1 MIDSCDIETWV
12 SNAPDKEQQLFREAV
27 HVILLAIAR
36 SAPLNVKMIMKGAVL
51 LAVRYE
57 SGRFTHDI
65 DFSTP
70 MKYADF
76 KIDPFLN
83 DMEQSMIGA
92 SDILE
97 YGMDCRTQ
105 SHKIK
110 PSLKNPTY
118 PTLTLTIG
126 YARLNDKNSHKRLM
140 KKQASKVVKIDYSF
154 NEITQNIDT
163 LQISDGDTLQVYSFS
178 DLVAEKYRA
187 ILQQT
192 TRKRV
197 RRQDAYD
204 LYCLFQ
210 HHQALSEEEKI
221 HILSSL
227 KIKSES
233 RGLTVQQDSMADS
246 DIIERSKREYH
257 TLKSEIEGTLP
268 DFDLVYPKVK
278 AIYES
283 LPWSES

>member
-12 SNAPDKEQQLFREAV
+12 NNAPDKGQQLFREAV
-27 HVILLAIAR
+27 HVIMLAIA
-36 SAPLNVKMIMKGAVL
+36 SSPPLNVEMIMKGAVL

-57 SGRFTHDI
+57 SARFTHDI

-76 KIDPFLN
+76 DKDAFLN
-83 DMEQSMIGA
+83 DLEQSMI
-92 SDILE
+92 SSSEILE
-97 YGMDCRTQ
+97 YGMDCRIQ

-126 YARLNDKNSHKRLM
+126 YARLDDRNSHKRLM
-140 KKQASKVVKIDYSF
+140 KRQASKIAKIDYSF
-154 NEITQNIDT
+154 NEITQDIDS
-163 LQISDGDTLQVYSFS
+163 LKISDDGTLRVYSFT

-192 TRKRV
+192 KRNRV

-210 HHQALSEEEKI
+210 HHQALSDEEKI

-227 KIKSES
+227 KIKSGS
-233 RGLTVQQDSMADS
+233 RGLLVTKESMADP

-257 TLKSEIEGTLP
+257 TLATEIEGALP
-268 DFDLVYPKVK
+268 AFDLVYSKVK
-278 AIYES
+278 SIYIS
-283 LPWSES
+283 LPWSDS

>member
-1 MIDSCDIETWV
+1 MIDSCNIETWV
-12 SNAPDKEQQLFREAV
+12 DNAPDKEQQLFREAV

-36 SAPLNVKMIMKGAVL
+36 SAPLNVEMIMKGGVL

-65 DFSTP
+65 DFSTD
-70 MKYADF
+70 MKLSEFD
-76 KIDPFLN
+76 KESFLDN
-83 DMEQSMIGA
+83 LEKGMIG
-92 SDILE
+92 SSEILE
-97 YGMDCRTQ
+97 YGMDCRVQ
-105 SHKIK
+105 SHEIK
-110 PSLKNPTY
+110 PARKDATFPTFMLK
-118 PTLTLTIG
+118 IG
-126 YARLNDKNSHKRLM
+126 YARLSDKNSHKRLI
-140 KKQASKVVKIDYSF
+140 KKVSSRVVKIDYSF
-154 NEITQNIDT
+154 NETTQDIDS
-163 LQISDGDTLQVYSFS
+163 LQISADDTLRVYSFS

-192 TRKRV
+192 VRKRM

-210 HHQALSEEEKI
+210 HHQALSDEEKI

-233 RGLTVQQDSMADS
+233 RGLTVERTSMADP
-246 DIIERSKREYH
+246 DIIKRSKAKYDSLQ
-257 TLKSEIEGTLP
+257 TEIEGTLP
-268 DFDLVYPKVK
+268 DFDLVYSKVK